1 MSTAAL
7 LAGGAGVAGVLA
19 AWEVLAVV
27 ERDAV
32 RRLLAPLARAG
43 RDGEPAS
50 APERR
55 RVALLLTGALLAGGW
70 LVLGM
75 LPAVACAAAGPAAGR
90 ALTSARR
97 RRWRAELTDG
107 GPAVARAL
115 ADALSGGHSIHGA
128 IIEAAERGGIGG
140 AAGAELRRAAGAL
153 AAGERVE
160 HALVALRA
168 RAHAPA
174 YDTLVAAILLQ
185 REAGGDLAGLLREL
199 ASSLEAARR
208 LARDARAVT
217 AQARFTGVL
226 VAGLPAVAALVAEL
240 AQPGFLLGL
249 ARFPP
254 AAVLLA
260 GAAVLQLTGV
270 VAVRRL
276 ARVGP

>member
-1 MSTAAL
+1 MTAATL
-7 LAGGAGVAGVLA
+7 IAAGAGIAGVLA

-27 ERDAV
+27 ERDTV
-32 RRLLAPLARAG
+32 QRVLAPLARAG
-43 RDGEPAS
+43 RDGAPAS

-70 LVLGM
+70 LVLGPV
-75 LPAVACAAAGPAAGR
+75 PAMACAAAGPAAGR

-107 GPAVARAL
+107 APAVARAL

-128 IIEAAERGGIGG
+128 LSEAAERGGVGG
-140 AAGAELRRAAGAL
+140 AAGAELQRAAHAL

-160 HALVALRA
+160 RALVALRA
-168 RAHAPA
+168 RARAPA
-174 YDTLVAAILLQ
+174 YDTIVAAILLQ
-185 REAGGDLAGLLREL
+185 REAGGDLAALLREL
-199 ASSLEAARR
+199 ASSLEGARR
-208 LARDARAVT
+208 LAHDARAVT

-254 AAVLLA
+254 SAVLLA
-260 GAAVLQLTGV
+260 AAAVLQVTGL

>member
-1 MSTAAL
+1 MSAATV
-7 LAGGAGVAGVLA
+7 LAFAAGAAGVLA
-19 AWEVLAVV
+19 AWEALAVV
-27 ERDAV
+27 ELDGV
-32 RRLLAPLARAG
+32 RRLLAPLARTG
-43 RDGEPAS
+43 RDGAPAS

-55 RVALLLTGALLAGGW
+55 RVALLLTGALLAAGW
-70 LVLGM
+70 LLLGM
-75 LPAVACAAAGPAAGR
+75 LPALACAAAGPAVGR
-90 ALTSARR
+90 ALTSSRR
-97 RRWRAELTDG
+97 RRWRAELADG
-107 GPAVARAL
+107 APAVARAL

-128 IIEAAERGGIGG
+128 LSAAAARGGVGG
-140 AAGAELRRAAGAL
+140 AAGAELQRAARAL

-160 HALVALRA
+160 RVLIALRA
-168 RAHAPA
+168 RAQTPG

-208 LARDARAVT
+208 LARDARSVT

-254 AAVLLA
+254 SAVLLA
-260 GAAVLQLTGV
+260 MAAVLQLAGLVT
-270 VAVRRL
+270 VRRL
-276 ARVGP
+276 ARVAP